1 MGAQKLKQGSKGK
14 LVATLQKFLN
24 SKGKLPKPIPENGD
38 FGPET
43 KEAVRFFQKKA
54 GLKSELDGT
63 VGPETAGAL
72 AKLVGP
78 SAASFAKEFGEPEDA
93 DKKRKRR
100 RQPRTQKPRAN
111 QESWGTLNSRAAVT

>member
-1 MGAQKLKQGSKGK
+1 MASPKLKQGSKGK
-14 LVATLQKFLN
+14 LVTTLQEFLN
-24 SKGKLPKPIPENGD
+24 LKGKLPKPIPEDGD

-54 GLKSELDGT
+54 KLTVELDGA

-78 SAASFAKEFGEPEDA
+78 KAASFAKAFGDA
-93 DKKRKRR
+93 DVAEAKTGADKTDEEKKGTSNATATKTAR
-100 RQPRTQKPRAN
+100 PRYLR
-111 QESWGTLNSRAAVT
+111 